1 MAKYSPSFKREVVL
15 AHLKGTGHKAVA
27 IRYGV
32 DRAEVRHWTALYRQH
47 GSAGLDRRPPRQ
59 YSAEFKLQV
68 LQHMWRE
75 KLSCYQATALYGI
88 RSKRSVP
95 TWERLYHEGGIEALT
110 PRRGGHSR
118 IMAVD
123 PPPLRPPSETGEAR
137 TREELLKENER
148 LRAEVADVPPAL
160 SSTAVWSP
168 IPQPKEIGREET
180 LF

>member
-47 GSAGLDRRPPRQ
+47 GLAGLDRRPPRQ

-110 PRRGGHSR
+110 RRRGGHSR

-123 PPPLRPPSETGEAR
+123 PPPPPPPSETGEAR
-137 TREELLKENER
+137 TREELLKENEH
-148 LRAEVADVPPAL
+148 LRAEVAYLKKAKAL
-160 SSTAVWSP
+160 VGAKASMRRAKPESSSN
-168 IPQPKEIGREET
+168 
-180 LF
+180 